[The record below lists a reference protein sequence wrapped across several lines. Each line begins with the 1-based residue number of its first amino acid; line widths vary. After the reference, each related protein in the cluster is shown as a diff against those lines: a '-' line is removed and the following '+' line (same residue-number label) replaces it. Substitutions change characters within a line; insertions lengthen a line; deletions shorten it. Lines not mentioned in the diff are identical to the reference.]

1 MILAGDIG
9 GTKCNLALYEIHGK
23 SHRKI
28 IDQRYESREFP
39 TFDEMISKFLF
50 DTRAETKAAG
60 AALHRGGGF
69 RRRRARHRSS
79 SQGDQSCPGSSMP
92 RALAKQLGTPHVVLL
107 NDLEATAHSLAL
119 MAPSELSTLNQG
131 MPSPQSTQAL
141 LAAGTG
147 LGEAILFWDGKQYL
161 VASSEGGHTDFA
173 PRTEQEIELLRYMKK
188 QYEFVSVELIL
199 SGRGFRTIHSFL
211 DASVNHPSFE
221 GPEADAAPEI
231 TRLALAG
238 QCPVCVQTL
247 DLWVSHVRRRGR
259 QSGAEG
265 SRAGRSLGC
274 RRNCGEDTQ
283 EDGRRHVFPGLL
295 REGKVRRAFGANSD
309 SHGIERR
316 GAADRCDVTG
326 NPGSGNPFRLRI
338 SGGLHAAR
346 GFNFDR
352 DFVADPQ
359 KEIARVL
366 QSPLHIGN
374 FDVSRDLQIPCHPP

>member
-9 GTKCNLALYEIHGK
+9 GTKCNLALYEFRGN

-39 TFDEMISKFLF
+39 TFDEMISKFLSE
-50 DTRAETKAAG
+50 TRAETKGAGKHYIEAAG
-60 AALHRGGGF
+60 FGVAGPVIDHRVKATNLPWIVD
-69 RRRRARHRSS
+69 RAT
-79 SQGDQSCPGSSMP
+79 
-92 RALAKQLGTPHVVLL
+92 LAKQLGTPHVVLL

-131 MPSPQSTQAL
+131 TPSPQSTQAL

-188 QYEFVSVELIL
+188 QYEFVSLELIL

-211 DASVNHPSFE
+211 DPSMTHPSFE

-238 QCPVCVQTL
+238 QCPICVQTL
-247 DLWVSHVRRRGR
+247 DLWVSLY
-259 QSGAEG
+259 GAE
-265 SRAGRSLGC
+265 AGNLALKVLARGGIWVAGGIAVKI
-274 RRNCGEDTQ
+274 RKKM
-283 EDGRRHVFPGLL
+283 EDGAFF
-295 REGKVRRAFGANSD
+295 RAFCEKEKFGALLAQIPIHMVLNEEAPL
-309 SHGIERR
+309 I
-316 GAADRCDVTG
+316 GAMSQA
-326 NPGSGNPFRLRI
+326 I
-338 SGGLHAAR
+338 HAAGIR
-346 GFNFDR
+346 S
-352 DFVADPQ
+352 A
-359 KEIARVL
+359 
-366 QSPLHIGN
+366 
-374 FDVSRDLQIPCHPP
+374 

>member
-1 MILAGDIG
+1 VILAGDIG

-39 TFDEMISKFLF
+39 TFDEMISRFLLE
-50 DTRAETKAAG
+50 TRSETKAAG
-60 AALHRGGGF
+60 KHYIEAAGFGVAGPVIDHRVKATNLPWIVD
-69 RRRRARHRSS
+69 RAT
-79 SQGDQSCPGSSMP
+79 
-92 RALAKQLGTPHVVLL
+92 LAKQLGTPHVVLL

-131 MPSPQSTQAL
+131 TPSPQSTQAL

-188 QYEFVSVELIL
+188 QYEFVSLELIL

-211 DASVNHPSFE
+211 DASVTHPSFE

-238 QCPVCVQTL
+238 QCPICVQTL
-247 DLWVSHVRRRGR
+247 DLWVSLY
-259 QSGAEG
+259 GAE
-265 SRAGRSLGC
+265 AGNLALKVLARGGVWVAGGIAVKI
-274 RRNCGEDTQ
+274 RKKM
-283 EDGRRHVFPGLL
+283 EDGAFF
-295 REGKVRRAFGANSD
+295 RAFC
-309 SHGIERR
+309 EKEKF
-316 GAADRCDVTG
+316 AA
-326 NPGSGNPFRLRI
+326 L
-338 SGGLHAAR
+338 LA
-346 GFNFDR
+346 
-352 DFVADPQ
+352 
-359 KEIARVL
+359 
-366 QSPLHIGN
+366 
-374 FDVSRDLQIPCHPP
+374 QIPIHMVLNEEAPLIGAMSQAIQAAGIRSV